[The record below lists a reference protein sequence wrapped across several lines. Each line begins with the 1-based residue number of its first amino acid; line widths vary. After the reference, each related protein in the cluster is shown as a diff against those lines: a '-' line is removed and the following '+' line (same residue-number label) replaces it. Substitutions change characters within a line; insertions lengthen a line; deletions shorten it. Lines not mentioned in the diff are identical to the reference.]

1 VNSNYTQDILNKL
14 NEYSNHPFLNKYFDL
29 PSISEDKIIFLKAIL
44 DQTQLSDEK
53 KEKYILATM
62 LVQTALDTHDLVSND
77 SDNHTPINK
86 AKRQKQLSILVGD
99 LYSGHFY
106 ETLSIS
112 NDLPVI
118 QVLSR
123 AIKEINEHK
132 MTLYLN
138 DIHSLYDLMEELQ
151 KVESLLIED
160 IANYF
165 ELTALADILPNWLLM
180 KRLIR
185 EQKLYMQHN
194 YSYIVNLLSKQNQ
207 EYHSVRMM
215 ENMVSRISHTLE
227 ILIKELPDDYSE
239 LKQLL
244 LDDLIEISYSKE
256 ILLEEG

>member
-1 VNSNYTQDILNKL
+1 VNSNFTQEILNKL
-14 NEYSNHPFLNKYFDL
+14 YDHSNHPFLNKYFDL
-29 PSISEDKIIFLKAIL
+29 PNISEDKIIFLQAIL
-44 DQTQLSDEK
+44 DQTKLTNEK
-53 KEKYILATM
+53 KETYILATM
-62 LVQTALDTHDLVSND
+62 LVQSALDTHDLVSNE

-86 AKRQKQLSILVGD
+86 AKRQKQLNILVGD

-112 NDLPVI
+112 NDLPMI

-123 AIKEINEHK
+123 SIKEINERK

-138 DIHSLYDLMEELQ
+138 DIHSLYDLMEELK

-165 ELTALADILPNWLLM
+165 EVTVLANILPNWLLM

-185 EQKLYMQHN
+185 EQKLYSRNN

-215 ENMVSRISHTLE
+215 ENMVSRIAHTLE
-227 ILIKELPDDYSE
+227 ILIKDLPNDYSE
-239 LKQLL
+239 LKKLL